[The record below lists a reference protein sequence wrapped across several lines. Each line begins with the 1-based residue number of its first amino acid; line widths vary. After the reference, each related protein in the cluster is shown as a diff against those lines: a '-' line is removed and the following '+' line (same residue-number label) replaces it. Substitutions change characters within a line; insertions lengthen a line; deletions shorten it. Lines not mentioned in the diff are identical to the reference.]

1 MKNWFKKLS
10 ALAFTL
16 ALTLGLSLPA
26 FADSDITFKSAQEGF
41 AITSD
46 STYTDTDLFDGLKGA
61 MPGDLLTDTVEITND
76 ATDSDL
82 IRVYLRAEPHDA
94 TVNPP
99 VYQGG
104 ETVASMQDF
113 LSQLTMRVYNGTELI
128 YESSPDQP
136 DALTENVY
144 LGDIA
149 NGETLTLN
157 LELEVPIELGNE
169 YANRAGEVDWVFLAE
184 GITYET
190 LTVNKVWEDNGYP
203 NRPDNVKVNLLRD
216 GEVYATADLNASD
229 RWTYTWQQL
238 DDRYEWTVEEQVPN
252 GYDARYAADGDTVT
266 ITNHMDYVPPAG
278 SDDHPEI
285 EQAIKDG
292 TWGSTPTPAPAAN
305 GLIPQTSDTLPL
317 TALVVVLI
325 VAAVAIV
332 ALVVLRKRN
341 AKQDEQK

>member
-16 ALTLGLSLPA
+16 ALTMGLSLPA

-82 IRVYLRAEPHDA
+82 IRVYLRAEPHDD

-104 ETVASMQDF
+104 ETAASMQDF

-136 DALTENVY
+136 NALTDNVY

-184 GITYET
+184 GISYET

-203 NRPDNVKVNLLRD
+203 GRPASVNVDLLRD
-216 GEVYATADLNASD
+216 GEVYATAALNAD
-229 RWTYTWQQL
+229 NQWTYTWQ
-238 DDRYEWTVEEQVPN
+238 
-252 GYDARYAADGDTVT
+252 
-266 ITNHMDYVPPAG
+266 
-278 SDDHPEI
+278 
-285 EQAIKDG
+285 
-292 TWGSTPTPAPAAN
+292 
-305 GLIPQTSDTLPL
+305 
-317 TALVVVLI
+317 
-325 VAAVAIV
+325 
-332 ALVVLRKRN
+332 
-341 AKQDEQK
+341 

>member
-1 MKNWFKKLS
+1 MKNWFKKFS

-16 ALTLGLSLPA
+16 ALAMGLSLPA
-26 FADSDITFKSAQEGF
+26 FADSGVTFKSAQEGF

-46 STYTDTDLFDGLKGA
+46 SAYTDTDLFDGLKGA
-61 MPGDLLTDTVEITND
+61 MPGDLLTDTVEITNE
-76 ATDSDL
+76 AKDSDL
-82 IRVYLRAEPHDA
+82 IRVYLRAEPHDDA
-94 TVNPP
+94 ANPP

-113 LSQLTMRVYNGTELI
+113 LSQLTMRVYNGAELI

-136 DALTENVY
+136 DELTDNVY

-149 NGETLTLN
+149 SGETLTLN
-157 LELEVPIELGNE
+157 LELEVPAELGNE

-292 TWGSTPTPAPAAN
+292 TWGSTPTPKPAN

>member
-16 ALTLGLSLPA
+16 ALTMGLSLPA
-26 FADSDITFKSAQEGF
+26 FADSAVTFKGAQEGF

-46 STYTDTDLFDGLKGA
+46 SAYTDTDLFDGLKGA
-61 MPGDLLTDTVEITND
+61 MPGDLLKDTVEITNE
-76 ATDSDL
+76 AADSDL
-82 IRVYLRAEPHDA
+82 IRVYLRAEPHDEA
-94 TVNPP
+94 ANPP

-136 DALTENVY
+136 DELTENVC

-149 NGETLTLN
+149 NGETLTLD
-157 LELEVPIELGNE
+157 LELEVPIELGND
-169 YANRAGEVDWVFLAE
+169 YANRVGEVDWVFLAE

-203 NRPDNVKVNLLRD
+203 SRPASVNVDLLRD
-216 GEVYATADLNASD
+216 GEVYATATLDAGNE
-229 RWTYTWQQL
+229 WTYTWQQL
-238 DDRYEWTVEEQVPN
+238 DDRYEWTVEEQVPT
-252 GYDARYAADGDTVT
+252 GYDARYTTDGNTVT
-266 ITNHMDYVPPAG
+266 VTNHMDYVPPAG

-292 TWGSTPTPAPAAN
+292 TWGATPAPTAAPWHV
-305 GLIPQTSDTLPL
+305 PQTSDAFPL
-317 TALVVVLI
+317 MGLVVILIVATVAIVVLI
-325 VAAVAIV
+325 VA
-332 ALVVLRKRN
+332 RKRKS
-341 AKQDEQK
+341 KQDE

>member
-1 MKNWFKKLS
+1 MKNWFKKFS

-16 ALTLGLSLPA
+16 ALAMGLSLPA
-26 FADSDITFKSAQEGF
+26 FADSGVTFKSAQEGF

-46 STYTDTDLFDGLKGA
+46 SAYTDTDLFDGLKGA
-61 MPGDLLTDTVEITND
+61 MPGDLLKDTVEITNE
-76 ATDSDL
+76 AADSDL
-82 IRVYLRAEPHDA
+82 IRVYLRAEPHDEA
-94 TVNPP
+94 ANPP

-136 DALTENVY
+136 DALTENVC

-184 GITYET
+184 GISYET

-203 NRPDNVKVNLLRD
+203 GRPASVNVDLLRD
-216 GEVYATADLNASD
+216 GEVYATAALDAGNE
-229 RWTYTWQQL
+229 WTYTWQQL
-238 DDRYEWTVEEQVPN
+238 DDRYEWTVEEQVPT
-252 GYDARYAADGDTVT
+252 GYDARYTTDGNTVT
-266 ITNHMDYVPPAG
+266 VTNHMDYVPPAG

-292 TWGSTPTPAPAAN
+292 TWGATPAPAATSWHV
-305 GLIPQTSDTLPL
+305 PQTSDAFPL
-317 TALVVVLI
+317 FGLVAVLI

-332 ALVVLRKRN
+332 ALIVARKRKS
-341 AKQDEQK
+341 KQDE

>member
-1 MKNWFKKLS
+1 MKNWFKKFS

-16 ALTLGLSLPA
+16 ALAMGLSLPA
-26 FADSDITFKSAQEGF
+26 FADSGVTFKSAQEGF

-46 STYTDTDLFDGLKGA
+46 SAYTATERFAGLKGA
-61 MPGDLLTDTVEITND
+61 MPGDLLKDTVEITNE
-76 ATDSDL
+76 AADSDL
-82 IRVYLRAEPHDA
+82 IRVYLRAEPHDEA
-94 TVNPP
+94 ANPP

-136 DALTENVY
+136 DALTENVC

-184 GITYET
+184 GISYET

-203 NRPDNVKVNLLRD
+203 GRPASVNVDLLRD
-216 GEVYATADLNASD
+216 GEVYATAALDAGNE
-229 RWTYTWQQL
+229 WTYTWQQL
-238 DDRYEWTVEEQVPN
+238 DDRYEWAVEEQVPT
-252 GYDARYAADGDTVT
+252 GYDARYTTDGNTVT
-266 ITNHMDYVPPAG
+266 VTNHMDYVPPAG

-292 TWGSTPTPAPAAN
+292 TWGATPAPAAASWHV
-305 GLIPQTSDTLPL
+305 PQTSDAFPL
-317 TALVVVLI
+317 MGLVVILI
-325 VAAVAIV
+325 VAAVAMVVLIV
-332 ALVVLRKRN
+332 ARKRKS
-341 AKQDEQK
+341 KQDE